1 MISRVAESTQP
12 HRQRRHTLWVTLFFI
27 VVTAMLTW
35 PQAIVLTTHAVDH
48 QDIYFNLWRLR
59 WVAHALSTSPRDLFG
74 GNVFYPEP
82 RALTFSDAMLVEG
95 LIGAPLIWIGLP
107 PMLVHNL
114 LLLGAIVA
122 SGVGMYV
129 LARDLTGSRGAGI
142 VAGLIFSFVP
152 YRFDH
157 YMHME
162 LQWIMWT
169 PWAFWALHRTFLT
182 GSLRYGLLTGMFVA
196 LQMLSS
202 IYYGLFLGTL
212 LGLCA
217 FCLLLGAHGRRL
229 SIVKALAAGGAL
241 AAILSAAYSIPY
253 LASKQQVGGRSDDEI
268 ITFSARPSSYLVATS
283 DNVVWGRAF
292 ASRGRPERRL
302 FPGALALLLAVIGLL
317 LKPPPRAAI
326 VYLIGGVAAF
336 EMSLG
341 FSGYS
346 FRFLYDHVP
355 MFQGLRAMARAGIF
369 VVFFLAALAA
379 FGYVAIASSL
389 RRIPRMVFLAVI
401 VAVLIAEYRVRRLTL
416 FSYPNEAPPIYAWL
430 AQQPSGVVVELPMP
444 VPDALPG
451 PDARYAYLSTF
462 HWQPL
467 LNGYS
472 GFFPASYVDRTD
484 ALRTFPDDSS
494 ILRLKRDGAR
504 YLLLHIGTYPHE
516 DRDAI
521 LEALTQRHRMAELA
535 RFGEGAHESIA
546 FLVR

>member
-1 MISRVAESTQP
+1 MTSSVPEPVQSG
-12 HRQRRHTLWVTLFFI
+12 RQRLHTMWVTLFFI
-27 VVTAMLTW
+27 AVTALLTW
-35 PQAIVLTTHAVDH
+35 PQVLVLSTHAVDH
-48 QDIYFNLWRLR
+48 HDIYFNLWRLR
-59 WVAHALSTSPRDLFG
+59 WIAHALATSPFNLFR

-95 LIGAPLIWIGLP
+95 VIGAPLVWIGLP
-107 PMLVHNL
+107 PMLIHNL

-129 LARDLTGSRGAGI
+129 LARELTGSRGAGI
-142 VAGLIFSFVP
+142 AAGLIFSFVP

-169 PWAFWALHRTFLT
+169 PWAFWALHRTFNT

-217 FCLLLGAHGRRL
+217 LCLVLGAHGRRL
-229 SIVKALAAGGAL
+229 SIVKALAAGAAV
-241 AAILSAAYSIPY
+241 AAIACALYAIPY

-268 ITFSARPSSYLVATS
+268 IRFSARPSSYLVATP
-283 DNVVWGRAF
+283 DNVVWGQAF

-302 FPGALALLLAVIGLL
+302 FPGALALVLAVIGLL
-317 LKPPPRAAI
+317 LKPPPPSAL
-326 VYLIGGVAAF
+326 VYLIGGLAAF

-355 MFQGLRAMARAGIF
+355 IFQGLRAMARAGIF
-369 VVFFLAALAA
+369 VVFFVAGLAAV
-379 FGYVAIASSL
+379 GYAAIASSL
-389 RRIPRMVFLAVI
+389 RRIPRMVFLVVV
-401 VAVLIAEYRVRRLTL
+401 VAVLIGEYRVRRMTL
-416 FSYPNEAPPIYAWL
+416 FPYPNEAPPLYAWL
-430 AQQPSGVVVELPMP
+430 AQQPSGVVAELPMP
-444 VPDALPG
+444 VPEALPG
-451 PDARYAYLSTF
+451 PDARYAYFSTF
-462 HWQPL
+462 HWHPL

-472 GFFPASYVDRTD
+472 GFFPASYVERAD
-484 ALRTFPDDSS
+484 ALRNFPDDSS
-494 ILRLKRDGAR
+494 ILRLKRDGAY
-504 YLLLHIGTYPHE
+504 YLLLHIGAYAPE
-516 DRDAI
+516 DREAI
-521 LEALTQRHRMAELA
+521 LETLTQRHRMAELA
-535 RFGEGAHESIA
+535 RFGEGPHESLA